1 MKKYF
6 LLFALIFVMANLSAQ
21 SKAVKPD
28 VKWFEDARFG
38 MFVHFGPYSVLG
50 DGEWV
55 MNNRPIKTNEYKR
68 LQDFFNPQEFS
79 AAEWVRIAKSAGMKY
94 IAFTSRHHDSFSNW
108 DTKQSDWNI
117 MNTPYGKDIVR
128 QLADECHKQDM
139 KLVLYYSILDWMR
152 SDYQYETGRT
162 GKGSG
167 RTEKSD
173 WNSYINFMKAQL
185 TELLTNYGPIAGI
198 WFDGHWDQT
207 EHENRTDQSTYV
219 DWHYPEIYELIHR
232 LQPECLIANNH
243 HLPPFEGESYQIFER
258 DVPGENK
265 GGLSGQEVSKLP
277 LETCQ
282 TINGSWGFDITDD
295 KYKSTKELLHLL
307 IRTAGTGANLLLNV
321 GPMSNGK
328 IQTECVERL
337 QQMGEWMD
345 KYGYTIYGTKQGFTL
360 PQSWGAITN
369 KGKTYYIHIL
379 EKDTPSVTL
388 NIANIKSAKW
398 LNVDSELVWNRDKK
412 TGDVTFTIDGKLDD
426 ISSIIEV
433 EVK

>member
-68 LQDFFNPQEFS
+68 LQDFFNPQEFN

-321 GPMSNGK
+321 GPMPNGK

-379 EKDTPSVTL
+379 EKDTPSITL
-388 NIANIKSAKW
+388 NIPNIKSAKW
-398 LNVDSELVWNRDKK
+398 LNVDSKLVWNRDKK
-412 TGDVTFTIDGKLDD
+412 TGDVTFTIEGKLDD

>member
-6 LLFALIFVMANLSAQ
+6 LSLALIFVMANLSAQ

-50 DGEWV
+50 NGEWV

-68 LQDFFNPQEFS
+68 LQDFFNPQEFN
-79 AAEWVRIAKSAGMKY
+79 AAEWVQIAKSAGMKY

-128 QLADECHKQDM
+128 QLADECHKQGM

-207 EHENRTDQSTYV
+207 EHENRTDQTTYV

-282 TINGSWGFDITDD
+282 TINESWGFDITDD

-321 GPMSNGK
+321 GPMPNGK

-337 QQMGEWMD
+337 RQMGEWMD

-379 EKDTPSVTL
+379 EKDTPSITL
-388 NIANIKSAKW
+388 NIPNIKSAKW
-398 LNVDSELVWNRDKK
+398 LNVDSKLVWNRDKK
-412 TGDVTFTIDGKLDD
+412 TGDVTFTIEGKLDD

>member
-185 TELLTNYGPIAGI
+185 TELLTNYGSIAGI

-321 GPMSNGK
+321 GPMPNGK

-337 QQMGEWMD
+337 RQMGEWMD

-388 NIANIKSAKW
+388 NIPNIKSAKW
-398 LNVDSELVWNRDKK
+398 LNVDSKLVWNRDKK